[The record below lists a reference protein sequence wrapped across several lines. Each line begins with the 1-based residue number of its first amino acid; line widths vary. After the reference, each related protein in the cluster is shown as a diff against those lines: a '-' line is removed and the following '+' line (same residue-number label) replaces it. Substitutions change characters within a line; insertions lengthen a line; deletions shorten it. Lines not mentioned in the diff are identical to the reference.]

1 MAVIVTKPAN
11 VRDLGPVDASALRDR
26 VAAISERVWAG
37 EDALKE
43 NDFDVFHHTRH
54 IIFRFTPGNREPED
68 YYDNPAW
75 MVWRPLLQP
84 VMDAAIAPYG
94 FADPAFPKAMLA
106 RLQAGQKIDLHRD
119 GAGSNLRTHKI
130 HVPLITNPQAF
141 FLSGPNR
148 HHLALGHAWEV
159 NNIASHGGVNEGD
172 ADRIHFIFEVFD
184 RAAEAKTDAGADAG
198 VPSAA

>member
-11 VRDLGPVDASALRDR
+11 VRDLGPVDATALAAR
-26 VAAISERVWAG
+26 VAAISERAWAG
-37 EDALKE
+37 EDARKE
-43 NDFDVFHHTRH
+43 NDFEVFHHTRH

-68 YYDNPAW
+68 HYDNPAW

-84 VMDAAIAPYG
+84 VMDAAIRPYG

-130 HVPLITNPQAF
+130 HVPLITNPGAF

-148 HHLALGHAWEV
+148 HHLGLGHAWEV

-184 RAAEAKTDAGADAG
+184 RAAPAPLGAGAE
-198 VPSAA
+198 AATTA